1 MLFRTRF
8 GYALRMT
15 GSNPRFARFS
25 RLRTKRS
32 FVWALAL
39 SGAFAGAAAV
49 LEVAGV
55 HGRLI
60 TGFSNDLGWNGIT
73 VALIARLHPLGV
85 VPAALLYGYLQVG
98 ANAAGLLSDV
108 SPRVATVVQSVI
120 FYLITAQA
128 LYVWFRRALGRRADR
143 PGERGALGPG
153 GGRARERPRR
163 VRPPAPAR
171 RPQARRPLVVLAL
184 AGALT
189 QRAGLVNI
197 GLEGVLLAGAFAAVL
212 GAGLT
217 GSLVVGVACAALA
230 GMFLALVFGWFSL
243 YLRANLFIV
252 GLATNAFSAAVTAYA
267 AWLLSGQAG
276 QLRFAGMPT
285 LPRLALPGVAGFGPL
300 AFLNGHTA
308 LDYLAWLLVPV
319 VAHVLFRSRFGLRLR
334 ATGEDPAAARAAGLR
349 VDALRYTAVAA
360 SGLLAGLAGAQLSL
374 TLGGSCRTCRAVAA
388 GWASWRPSSA
398 APRPGAP
405 PAWRS
410 SSVRQRGWRT
420 RCSSPFEAWRRNS
433 SSLSP
438 TC

>member
-1 MLFRTRF
+1 M
-8 GYALRMT
+8 
-15 GSNPRFARFS
+15 S
-25 RLRTKRS
+25 
-32 FVWALAL
+32 V
-39 SGAFAGAAAV
+39 
-49 LEVAGV
+49 
-55 HGRLI
+55 
-60 TGFSNDLGWNGIT
+60 
-73 VALIARLHPLGV
+73 LGV
-85 VPAALLYGYLQVG
+85 FDLQLLHDVLRLG
-98 ANAAGLLSDV
+98 A
-108 SPRVATVVQSVI
+108 
-120 FYLITAQA
+120 
-128 LYVWFRRALGRRADR
+128 
-143 PGERGALGPG
+143 
-153 GGRARERPRR
+153 
-163 VRPPAPAR
+163 
-171 RPQARRPLVVLAL
+171 PLVVLAL

-374 TLGGSCRTCRAVAA
+374 TLGGFVQDMSGGRGWVGLVAA
-388 GWASWRPSSA
+388 IVGGATAWGSAGVALLFGAAEGVANSLQLTVRGVAPQLLLAFPYVLTLVAFVGYSA
-398 APRPGAP
+398 A
-405 PAWRS
+405 
-410 SSVRQRGWRT
+410 
-420 RCSSPFEAWRRNS
+420 RRRR
-433 SSLSP
+433 LGVGDE
-438 TC
+438 